1 MRTPRMAHAVFPCD
15 LASKSET
22 GEHRVDMAPSTGN
35 LQGNHRQ
42 MVRITI
48 DAPPE
53 RASTF
58 AQVIESEGL
67 HVTSCTSMERRSGE
81 LSEVARIVYRVAG
94 TAAVNGQFVVPTGG
108 QQKYPPLLV
117 LCFDDRGSFP

>member
-1 MRTPRMAHAVFPCD
+1 VRTPRMAHAVFPCD

-48 DAPPE
+48 DTPPE

-94 TAAVNGQFVVPTGG
+94 TAAPGLVGG
-108 QQKYPPLLV
+108 TTFALANSAVERIRDRYP
-117 LCFDDRGSFP
+117 G